1 MAEPKYCYRHPD
13 RETGLSCS
21 ECGRPI
27 CVDCMTV
34 APVGIR
40 CPEHAGARPQAV
52 AAVSRPASI
61 AGKRVRRTAAR
72 HGYVIPEFSVT
83 RILVALNVL
92 VYLAEL
98 AGGSGIDGNSGWIFS
113 HGALLRNGLY
123 YGNSVYTPS
132 AFVHLP
138 GALAVGDAGLAH
150 GEWWRLITAAFLHYG
165 PIHIGMNMLALWWL
179 GHPVEAALGRW
190 RFLLLYVVAGFAGST
205 GALLL
210 SPNDVTVG
218 ASGAIFGILGAFFV
232 LEYHA
237 TGRLMGQAM
246 TLIVINIAFSF
257 AVPNISIGGHLGG
270 LAAGVLG
277 TVAFTSFRQWYPA
290 VGRAAIM
297 RGGVVVVIGI
307 VAVAIAYYRV
317 KHLA

>member
-1 MAEPKYCYRHPD
+1 MAEPRYCYRHPD

-27 CVDCMTV
+27 CVDCMSV

-40 CPEHAGARPQAV
+40 CPEHAGGARPRAV
-52 AAVSRPASI
+52 AAASKPAAV

-83 RILVALNVL
+83 RALVIVNVV

-98 AGGSGIDGNSGWIFS
+98 LTGAGINADSGWIFQ
-113 HGALLRNGLY
+113 HGALVINGGYVGHQL
-123 YGNSVYTPS
+123 VP
-132 AFVHLP
+132 VHP
-138 GALAVGDAGLAH
+138 GTSFQGVSLIGLEH
-150 GEWWRLITAAFLHYG
+150 GEWYRLITAAFLHYG
-165 PIHIGMNMLALWWL
+165 PIHLGMNMLALWWL
-179 GHPVEAALGRW
+179 GQPVEAALGRA
-190 RFLLLYVVAGFAGST
+190 RFALIYLVAGLAGST

-210 SPNDVTVG
+210 SPNEVTVG
-218 ASGAIFGILGAFFV
+218 ASGAIFGILGALFI

-237 TGRLMGQAM
+237 TGRLMGQAT

-277 TVAFTSFRQWYPA
+277 AIAFVSFRQYYPA
-290 VGRAAIM
+290 VGRPALV
-297 RGGVVVVIGI
+297 RGAVVVLLGVI
-307 VAVAIAYYRV
+307 AVAIAYIRV
-317 KHLA
+317 KNLSS

>member
-1 MAEPKYCYRHPD
+1 MAEPRYCYRHPD

-21 ECGRPI
+21 DCGRPI

-40 CPEHAGARPQAV
+40 CPEHAGAKPRAVV
-52 AAVSRPASI
+52 AASRPASI

-72 HGYVIPEFSVT
+72 HGYVIPEFNVT
-83 RILVALNVL
+83 RLLVFANVL

-98 AGGSGIDGNSGWIFS
+98 ATGSGVNGASGWIFQ
-113 HGALLRNGLY
+113 HGSLVVNGGYL
-123 YGNSVYTPS
+123 GHQLIPVP
-132 AFVHLP
+132 P
-138 GALAVGDAGLAH
+138 GATVTNAHLIGLEH

-165 PIHIGMNMLALWWL
+165 PIHLGMNMLALWWL
-179 GHPVEAALGRW
+179 GSPVEAALGRA
-190 RFLLLYVVAGFAGST
+190 RYLLLYFAAGLAGSA
-205 GALLL
+205 GALIL

-218 ASGAIFGILGAFFV
+218 ASGAIFGILGALFI

-246 TLIVINIAFSF
+246 TLIVINIAFSY

-277 TVAFTSFRQWYPA
+277 TIALVSFRRYYPA
-290 VGRAAIM
+290 VGRA
-297 RGGVVVVIGI
+297 GI
-307 VAVAIAYYRV
+307 VRGTAVVAIAIIAVAIAYYRV
-317 KHLA
+317 KHLG